1 MKRSICAIAVL
12 ALGLPLA
19 IAANDDLVSRQDDDN
34 QWVLP
39 GKNYSATRYSS
50 LDEITADNVANL
62 TQVWSFSTGALR
74 GHEGQPLVVDS
85 TMYVH
90 SAYPNHVYAIDLTE
104 EGWPIKWR
112 YTPVQDDRAVPV
124 ACCDLVHR
132 GVNYVDGRIL
142 MTTLDGHVL
151 ALDAE
156 SGEELWNVRNAD
168 PLRGETMTMAGLVVK
183 DKYIVGVSGG
193 EFGIRGWVAAYAV
206 ESGELL
212 WKAYSMGPDEDVMLA
227 PDFNEANPHHGGPGA
242 GTETWPG
249 DRWRNGGGATWGW
262 YAYDPEL
269 DLVYYSTGNPGTWNP
284 TPREGDNKWSM
295 SIFARDPDTGLA
307 KWAYQMTPWD
317 AWDYDGVNEH
327 VLLDLTIGG
336 RDVKALVHFDRN
348 GFAYVLDR
356 TDGTLLSADKFVEAT
371 NWAERID
378 LETGRP
384 VEVPEKRTR
393 QGVNILDICPSA
405 MGAKNQQPVSFSP
418 RTGLIYAGTN
428 NLCMNY
434 EGFEVRYIAGAP
446 YVGANVR
453 IFAGP
458 GGYQG
463 EFMAWNPE
471 AGEKVWGITE
481 PFPVWTGT
489 LVTAGDVAF
498 YGTMDRWFKAVDAR
512 SGEILWSSR
521 LPSGSIGNPMTFTGP
536 DGRQYVAIYSGIGG
550 WFGLPVA
557 ADLSREDPLGALGA
571 VGAAFDSGL
580 DKVTSVGGTL
590 HVFALDSAN

>member
-1 MKRSICAIAVL
+1 MQRSICAAAVV

-19 IAANDDLVSRQDDDN
+19 IAANDDLQSRQTDDN

-39 GKNYSATRYSS
+39 SKDYAATRYSS
-50 LDEITADNVANL
+50 LDQITADNVADL

-74 GHEGQPLVVDS
+74 GHEGQPLVVDT

-90 SAYPNHVYAIDLTE
+90 SAYPNHVYAIDLEE
-104 EGWPIKWR
+104 EGWPIQWR

-132 GVNYVDGRIL
+132 GVNYVEGRIL
-142 MTTLDGHVL
+142 MTTLDGHVI

-156 SGEELWNVRNAD
+156 TGQELWKVRNAD

-206 ESGELL
+206 ESGEQL
-212 WKAYSMGPDEDVMLA
+212 WKAYSMGPDEDVLLA
-227 PDFNEANPHHGGPGA
+227 PDFNEANPHYGRFGA

-249 DRWRNGGGATWGW
+249 DRWQNGGGATWGW

-295 SIFARDPDTGLA
+295 TIFARDPDTGEA

-317 AWDYDGVNEH
+317 AWDYDGINEH

-356 TDGTLLSADKFVEAT
+356 TDGTLLSAEKFVEST

-393 QGVNILDICPSA
+393 QGVNILDICPAA
-405 MGAKNQQPVSFSP
+405 MGAKNQQPVSYSP

-471 AGEKVWGITE
+471 TAEKVWGITE

-512 SGEILWSSR
+512 SGDILWQSR
-521 LPSGSIGNPMTFTGP
+521 LPSGSIGNPMTFTAP
-536 DGRQYVAIYSGIGG
+536 DGKQYVAIYSGIGG

-571 VGAAFDSGL
+571 VGAAYESGL

-590 HVFALDSAN
+590 HVYALED

>member
-1 MKRSICAIAVL
+1 MKRSICAVAVL
-12 ALGLPLA
+12 ALALPLA
-19 IAANDDLVSRQDDDN
+19 IAANDDLETRQNDDN

-39 GKNYSATRYSS
+39 SKDYSATRYSS
-50 LDEITADNVANL
+50 LDQITTDNVANL
-62 TQVWSFSTGALR
+62 RQVWSFSTGALR

-90 SAYPNHVYAIDLTE
+90 SAYPNHVYAIDLAE

-156 SGEELWNVRNAD
+156 SGEELWKVRNAD

-183 DKYIVGVSGG
+183 DRYIVGVSGG

-206 ESGELL
+206 ESGDQL
-212 WKAYSMGPDEDVMLA
+212 WKAYSMGPDEDVLLA
-227 PDFNEANPHHGGPGA
+227 PDFNEANPHYGRFGA

-249 DRWRNGGGATWGW
+249 DRWQNGGGATWGW

-295 SIFARDPDTGLA
+295 TIFARDPDTGEA

-317 AWDYDGVNEH
+317 AWDYDGINEH

-336 RDVKALVHFDRN
+336 REVKALVHFDRN

-356 TDGTLLSADKFVEAT
+356 TDGTLLSAEKFVEAT

-378 LETGRP
+378 METGRP

-393 QGVNILDICPSA
+393 QGVNTLDICPAA

-463 EFMAWNPE
+463 EFMAWDPE
-471 AGEKVWGITE
+471 AAEKVWGITE

-512 SGEILWSSR
+512 SGDILWQSR
-521 LPSGSIGNPMTFTGP
+521 LPS
-536 DGRQYVAIYSGIGG
+536 DR
-550 WFGLPVA
+550 
-557 ADLSREDPLGALGA
+557 
-571 VGAAFDSGL
+571 
-580 DKVTSVGGTL
+580 
-590 HVFALDSAN
+590 SATP

>member
-1 MKRSICAIAVL
+1 
-12 ALGLPLA
+12 
-19 IAANDDLVSRQDDDN
+19 
-34 QWVLP
+34 
-39 GKNYSATRYSS
+39 
-50 LDEITADNVANL
+50 
-62 TQVWSFSTGALR
+62 
-74 GHEGQPLVVDS
+74 
-85 TMYVH
+85 
-90 SAYPNHVYAIDLTE
+90 
-104 EGWPIKWR
+104 
-112 YTPVQDDRAVPV
+112 
-124 ACCDLVHR
+124 
-132 GVNYVDGRIL
+132 
-142 MTTLDGHVL
+142 
-151 ALDAE
+151 
-156 SGEELWNVRNAD
+156 
-168 PLRGETMTMAGLVVK
+168 MAGLVVK

-193 EFGIRGWVAAYAV
+193 EFGIRGWVAAYDV
-206 ESGELL
+206 DSGEQL
-212 WKAYSMGPDEDVMLA
+212 WKAYSMGPDEDIMLA
-227 PDFNEANPHHGGPGA
+227 SDFNEANPHHGRFGA

-295 SIFARDPDTGLA
+295 SIFARDPDTGMA

-317 AWDYDGVNEH
+317 AWDYDGINEH

-393 QGVNILDICPSA
+393 QGVNTLDICPSA
-405 MGAKNQQPVSFSP
+405 MGAKNQQPVSHSP

-489 LVTAGDVAF
+489 MVTGGDVVF

-512 SGEILWSSR
+512 SGEILWRTR
-521 LPSGSIGNPMTFTGP
+521 LPSGSIGNPMTFVGP
-536 DGRQYVAIYSGIGG
+536 DGKQYVAIYSGIGG

-590 HVFALDSAN
+590 HVFALE

>member
-1 MKRSICAIAVL
+1 MKRSICAIVAL

-19 IAANDDLVSRQDDDN
+19 IAANDDLVSRQNDDD

-39 GKNYSATRYSS
+39 GKNYSATRFSS
-50 LDEITADNVANL
+50 LDDITADNVANL

-90 SAYPNHVYAIDLTE
+90 SAYPNHVYAIDLAQE
-104 EGWPIKWR
+104 DWPIKWR

-132 GVNYVDGRIL
+132 GVNYVEGRIL
-142 MTTLDGHVL
+142 MTTLDGHVI

-156 SGEELWNVRNAD
+156 TGQELWKVRNAD

-206 ESGELL
+206 ESGEQL

-227 PDFNEANPHHGGPGA
+227 PDFNAANPHHGGPGD

-269 DLVYYSTGNPGTWNP
+269 DLIYYSTGNPGTWNP

-295 SIFARDPDTGLA
+295 TIFARDPDTGLA

-317 AWDYDGVNEH
+317 AWDYDGINEH
-327 VLLDLTIGG
+327 VLLDLNMGG

-356 TDGTLLSADKFVEAT
+356 TDGTLLSAEKFVEHT

-393 QGVNILDICPSA
+393 QGVNTLDICPSA

-418 RTGLIYAGTN
+418 RTSLIYAGTN

-463 EFMAWNPE
+463 EFMAWDPA

-489 LVTAGDVAF
+489 LVTAGDVVF

-512 SGEILWSSR
+512 SGDILWSSR
-521 LPSGSIGNPMTFTGP
+521 LPSGSIGNPMTFRAP
-536 DGRQYVAIYSGIGG
+536 DGKQYVAIYSGIGG

-571 VGAAFDSGL
+571 VGAAYDSGL

-590 HVFALDSAN
+590 HVFALE

>member
-1 MKRSICAIAVL
+1 MKRSICAIAAL

-19 IAANDDLVSRQDDDN
+19 LAANDELMTRQDDDN

-50 LDEITADNVANL
+50 LDQITAENVANL
-62 TQVWSFSTGALR
+62 TEVWSFSTGALR

-90 SAYPNHVYAIDLTE
+90 SAYPNHVYAIDLAE

-156 SGEELWNVRNAD
+156 SGRELWKTRNAD

-206 ESGELL
+206 ESGEQL

-227 PDFNEANPHHGGPGA
+227 PDFNEANPHYGGAGA

-262 YAYDPEL
+262 YAYDPDL
-269 DLVYYSTGNPGTWNP
+269 DLIYYSTGNPGTWNP

-295 SIFARDPDTGLA
+295 TIFARDPDTGEA

-327 VLLDLTIGG
+327 VLLDLDIGG

-356 TDGTLLSADKFVEAT
+356 TDGTLLSAEKFVEST

-393 QGVNILDICPSA
+393 QGVNTLDICPAA

-471 AGEKVWGITE
+471 AAEKVWGITE

-489 LVTAGDVAF
+489 VVTAGDVVF

-512 SGEILWSSR
+512 SGDILWQSR
-521 LPSGSIGNPMTFTGP
+521 LPSGSIGNPMTFVAP
-536 DGRQYVAIYSGIGG
+536 DGKQYVAIYSGIGG

-571 VGAAFDSGL
+571 VGAAYDSGL
-580 DKVTSVGGTL
+580 DRVTSVGGTL
-590 HVFALDSAN
+590 HVFALEE

>member
-1 MKRSICAIAVL
+1 MKRSICAIVVL

-19 IAANDDLVSRQDDDN
+19 LAANDDLVSRQNDDD

-39 GKNYSATRYSS
+39 GKDYSATRYSS
-50 LDEITADNVANL
+50 LDDITADNVANL

-90 SAYPNHVYAIDLTE
+90 SAYPNHVYAIDLTQE
-104 EGWPIKWR
+104 DWPIKWR

-132 GVNYVDGRIL
+132 GVNYVEGRIL
-142 MTTLDGHVL
+142 MTTLDGHVI

-206 ESGELL
+206 DSGEQL
-212 WKAYSMGPDEDVMLA
+212 WKAYSMGPDEDVLLA
-227 PDFNEANPHHGGPGA
+227 PDFNEANPHHGGPGD

-262 YAYDPEL
+262 YAYDPDL

-295 SIFARDPDTGLA
+295 TIFARDPDTGLA

-317 AWDYDGVNEH
+317 AWDYDGINEH
-327 VLLDLTIGG
+327 VLLDLNIGG

-356 TDGTLLSADKFVEAT
+356 ADGTLLSAEKFVEHT

-393 QGVNILDICPSA
+393 QGVNTLDICPSA

-418 RTGLIYAGTN
+418 RTSLIYAGTN

-463 EFMAWNPE
+463 EFMAWDPV

-521 LPSGSIGNPMTFTGP
+521 LPSGSIGNPMTFRAP
-536 DGRQYVAIYSGIGG
+536 DGKQYVAIYSGIGG

-571 VGAAFDSGL
+571 VGAAYDSGL

-590 HVFALDSAN
+590 HVFALE

>member
-1 MKRSICAIAVL
+1 MKRSICVIAAL

-19 IAANDDLVSRQDDDN
+19 ISANDDLVSRQTDDN

-50 LDEITADNVANL
+50 LDQITADNVANL
-62 TQVWSFSTGALR
+62 RQVWSFSTGALR

-132 GVNYVDGRIL
+132 GVNYVEGRIL

-156 SGEELWNVRNAD
+156 SGEELWKTRNAD

-206 ESGELL
+206 ESGEQL
-212 WKAYSMGPDEDVMLA
+212 WKAYSMGPDEDVLLA
-227 PDFNEANPHHGGPGA
+227 PDFNEANPHYGRFGA

-295 SIFARDPDTGLA
+295 TIFARDPDTGEA

-317 AWDYDGVNEH
+317 AWDYDGINEH

-356 TDGTLLSADKFVEAT
+356 TDGTLLSAEKFVEHT

-393 QGVNILDICPSA
+393 QGVNTLDICPSA

-418 RTGLIYAGTN
+418 PHRPDLRRHEQPVHELRRLRGALHRRGAVRRRERADLRGTGRLPGRVHG
-428 NLCMNY
+428 L
-434 EGFEVRYIAGAP
+434 E
-446 YVGANVR
+446 
-453 IFAGP
+453 P
-458 GGYQG
+458 GGGREGLGHHRAVSGVDRHGGHGRRRGLLRDHGPLVQG
-463 EFMAWNPE
+463 
-471 AGEKVWGITE
+471 
-481 PFPVWTGT
+481 
-489 LVTAGDVAF
+489 
-498 YGTMDRWFKAVDAR
+498 
-512 SGEILWSSR
+512 
-521 LPSGSIGNPMTFTGP
+521 
-536 DGRQYVAIYSGIGG
+536 GRR
-550 WFGLPVA
+550 P
-557 ADLSREDPLGALGA
+557 
-571 VGAAFDSGL
+571 
-580 DKVTSVGGTL
+580 
-590 HVFALDSAN
+590 

>member
-1 MKRSICAIAVL
+1 MKRSICAIVAL

-19 IAANDDLVSRQDDDN
+19 IAANDDLVSRQNDDD

-39 GKNYSATRYSS
+39 GKNYSATRFSS
-50 LDEITADNVANL
+50 LDDITADNVANL

-90 SAYPNHVYAIDLTE
+90 SAYPNHVYAIDLAQE
-104 EGWPIKWR
+104 DWPIKWR

-132 GVNYVDGRIL
+132 GVNYVEGRIL
-142 MTTLDGHVL
+142 MTTLDGHVI

-206 ESGELL
+206 ESGEQL

-227 PDFNEANPHHGGPGA
+227 PDFNAANPHHGGPGD

-269 DLVYYSTGNPGTWNP
+269 DLIYYSTGNPGTWNP

-295 SIFARDPDTGLA
+295 TIFARDPDTGLA

-317 AWDYDGVNEH
+317 AWDYDGINEH
-327 VLLDLTIGG
+327 VLLDLNMGG

-356 TDGTLLSADKFVEAT
+356 TDGTLLSAEKFVEHT

-393 QGVNILDICPSA
+393 QGVNTLDICPSA

-418 RTGLIYAGTN
+418 RTSLIYAGTN

-463 EFMAWNPE
+463 EFMAWDPA

-489 LVTAGDVAF
+489 LVTAGDVVF

-512 SGEILWSSR
+512 SGDILWSSR
-521 LPSGSIGNPMTFTGP
+521 LPSGSIGNPMTFRAP
-536 DGRQYVAIYSGIGG
+536 DGKQYVAIYSGIGG

-571 VGAAFDSGL
+571 VGAAYDSGL

-590 HVFALDSAN
+590 HVFALE

>member
-1 MKRSICAIAVL
+1 MKRSICAIVVL

-19 IAANDDLVSRQDDDN
+19 LAANDDLVSRQNDDD

-39 GKNYSATRYSS
+39 GKDYSATRYSS
-50 LDEITADNVANL
+50 LDDITADNVANL

-90 SAYPNHVYAIDLTE
+90 SAYPNHVYAIDLTQE
-104 EGWPIKWR
+104 DWPIKWR

-132 GVNYVDGRIL
+132 GVNYVEGRIL
-142 MTTLDGHVL
+142 MTTLDGHVI

-206 ESGELL
+206 ASGEQL
-212 WKAYSMGPDEDVMLA
+212 WKAYSMGPDEDVLLA
-227 PDFNEANPHHGGPGA
+227 PDFNEANPHHGGPGD

-262 YAYDPEL
+262 YAYDPDL

-295 SIFARDPDTGLA
+295 TIFARDPDTGLA

-317 AWDYDGVNEH
+317 AWDYDGINEH
-327 VLLDLTIGG
+327 VLLDLNIGG

-356 TDGTLLSADKFVEAT
+356 ADGTLLSAEKFVEHT

-393 QGVNILDICPSA
+393 QGVNTLDICPSA

-418 RTGLIYAGTN
+418 RTSLIYAGTN

-463 EFMAWNPE
+463 EFMAWDPV

-521 LPSGSIGNPMTFTGP
+521 LPSGSIGNPMTFRAP
-536 DGRQYVAIYSGIGG
+536 DGKQYVAIYSGIGG

-571 VGAAFDSGL
+571 VGAAYDSGL

-590 HVFALDSAN
+590 HVFALE

>member
-1 MKRSICAIAVL
+1 MCAIVVL

-19 IAANDDLVSRQDDDN
+19 IAANDDLVSRQNDDD

-50 LDEITADNVANL
+50 LADITADNVANL

-90 SAYPNHVYAIDLTE
+90 SAYPNHVYAIDLTQE
-104 EGWPIKWR
+104 DWPIKWR

-132 GVNYVDGRIL
+132 GVNYVEGRIL
-142 MTTLDGHVL
+142 MTTLDGHVI
-151 ALDAE
+151 ALDAD

-206 ESGELL
+206 ESGEQL

-227 PDFNEANPHHGGPGA
+227 PDFNAANPHHGGPGA

-262 YAYDPEL
+262 YAYDPDL

-295 SIFARDPDTGLA
+295 TIFARDPDTGLA

-317 AWDYDGVNEH
+317 AWDYDGINEH
-327 VLLDLTIGG
+327 VLLDLNIGG

-356 TDGTLLSADKFVEAT
+356 TDGTLLSAEKFVEHT

-393 QGVNILDICPSA
+393 QGVNTLDICPSA

-418 RTGLIYAGTN
+418 RTSLIYAGTN

-463 EFMAWNPE
+463 EFMAWDPA

-489 LVTAGDVAF
+489 LVTAGDVVF

-512 SGEILWSSR
+512 SGDILWSSR
-521 LPSGSIGNPMTFTGP
+521 LPSGSIGNPMTFRAP
-536 DGRQYVAIYSGIGG
+536 DGKQYVAIYSGIGG

-571 VGAAFDSGL
+571 VGAAYDSGL

-590 HVFALDSAN
+590 HVFALE

>member
-1 MKRSICAIAVL
+1 MKRSICAVVALVL
-12 ALGLPLA
+12 ALPLA
-19 IAANDDLVSRQDDDN
+19 IAANDDLQSRQTDDN

-39 GKNYSATRYSS
+39 SKNYSATRFSS
-50 LDEITADNVANL
+50 LDQITADNVANL

-90 SAYPNHVYAIDLTE
+90 SAYPNHVYAIDLAE

-132 GVNYVDGRIL
+132 GVNYVEGRIL

-156 SGEELWNVRNAD
+156 SGEELWKVRNAD

-183 DKYIVGVSGG
+183 DRYIVGVSGG

-206 ESGELL
+206 ETGEQL
-212 WKAYSMGPDEDVMLA
+212 WKAYSMGPDEDVLLA
-227 PDFNEANPHHGGPGA
+227 PDFNEANPHYGRFGA

-249 DRWRNGGGATWGW
+249 DRWQNGGGATWGW

-295 SIFARDPDTGLA
+295 TIFARDPDTGEA

-317 AWDYDGVNEH
+317 AWDYDGINEH

-336 RDVKALVHFDRN
+336 REVKALVHFDRN

-356 TDGTLLSADKFVEAT
+356 TDGTLLSAEKFVEAT

-393 QGVNILDICPSA
+393 QGVNTLDICPAA
-405 MGAKNQQPVSFSP
+405 MGAKNQQPVSYSP

-463 EFMAWNPE
+463 EFMAWDPE
-471 AGEKVWGITE
+471 AAEKVWGITE

-512 SGEILWSSR
+512 SGDILWQSR
-521 LPSGSIGNPMTFTGP
+521 LPSGSIGNPMTFTAP
-536 DGRQYVAIYSGIGG
+536 DGKQYVAIYSGIGG

-571 VGAAFDSGL
+571 VGAAYESGL
-580 DKVTSVGGTL
+580 DRVTSVGGTL
-590 HVFALDSAN
+590 HVFALEE

>member
-1 MKRSICAIAVL
+1 MKRSIYAVVALVL
-12 ALGLPLA
+12 ALPLA
-19 IAANDDLVSRQDDDN
+19 IAANDDLQSRQTDDN

-39 GKNYSATRYSS
+39 SKNYAATRFSS
-50 LDEITADNVANL
+50 LDQITADNVTNL

-90 SAYPNHVYAIDLTE
+90 SAYPNHVYAIDLAE

-132 GVNYVDGRIL
+132 GVNYVEGRIL

-151 ALDAE
+151 ALDADT
-156 SGEELWNVRNAD
+156 GEELWKVRNAD

-183 DKYIVGVSGG
+183 DRYIVGVSGG

-206 ESGELL
+206 ETGEQL
-212 WKAYSMGPDEDVMLA
+212 WKAYSMGPDEDVLLA
-227 PDFNEANPHHGGPGA
+227 PDFNEANPHYGRFGA

-249 DRWRNGGGATWGW
+249 DRWENGGGATWGW

-295 SIFARDPDTGLA
+295 TIFARDPDTGEA

-317 AWDYDGVNEH
+317 AWDYDGINEH
-327 VLLDLTIGG
+327 VLLDLTIDG
-336 RDVKALVHFDRN
+336 REVKALVHFDRN

-356 TDGTLLSADKFVEAT
+356 TDGTLLSAEKFVEAT

-378 LETGRP
+378 LESGRP

-393 QGVNILDICPSA
+393 QGVNTLDICPAA
-405 MGAKNQQPVSFSP
+405 MGAKNQQPVSYSP

-463 EFMAWNPE
+463 EFMAWDPE
-471 AGEKVWGITE
+471 AAEKVWGITE

-512 SGEILWSSR
+512 SGDILWQSR
-521 LPSGSIGNPMTFTGP
+521 LPSGSIGNPMTFTAP
-536 DGRQYVAIYSGIGG
+536 DGKQYVAIYSGIGG

-571 VGAAFDSGL
+571 VGAAYESGL
-580 DKVTSVGGTL
+580 DRVTSVGGTL
-590 HVFALDSAN
+590 HVFALED

>member
-1 MKRSICAIAVL
+1 MKRSICAIVVL

-19 IAANDDLVSRQDDDN
+19 IAANDDLVSRQNDDD

-50 LDEITADNVANL
+50 LADITADNVANL

-90 SAYPNHVYAIDLTE
+90 SAYPNHVYAIDLTQE
-104 EGWPIKWR
+104 DWPIKWR

-132 GVNYVDGRIL
+132 GVNYVEGRIL
-142 MTTLDGHVL
+142 MTTLDGHVI
-151 ALDAE
+151 ALDAD

-206 ESGELL
+206 ESGEQL

-227 PDFNEANPHHGGPGA
+227 PDFNAANPHHGGPGA

-262 YAYDPEL
+262 YAYDPDL

-295 SIFARDPDTGLA
+295 TIFARDPDTGLA

-317 AWDYDGVNEH
+317 AWDYDGINEH
-327 VLLDLTIGG
+327 VLLDLNIGG

-356 TDGTLLSADKFVEAT
+356 TDGTLLSAEKFVEHT

-393 QGVNILDICPSA
+393 QGVNTLDICPSA

-418 RTGLIYAGTN
+418 RTSLIYAGTN

-463 EFMAWNPE
+463 EFMAWDPA

-489 LVTAGDVAF
+489 LVTAGDVVF

-512 SGEILWSSR
+512 SGDILWSSR
-521 LPSGSIGNPMTFTGP
+521 LPSGSIGNPMTFRAP
-536 DGRQYVAIYSGIGG
+536 DGKQYVAIYSGIGG

-571 VGAAFDSGL
+571 VGAAYDSGL

-590 HVFALDSAN
+590 HVFALE

>member
-1 MKRSICAIAVL
+1 M
-12 ALGLPLA
+12 
-19 IAANDDLVSRQDDDN
+19 
-34 QWVLP
+34 
-39 GKNYSATRYSS
+39 
-50 LDEITADNVANL
+50 
-62 TQVWSFSTGALR
+62 
-74 GHEGQPLVVDS
+74 
-85 TMYVH
+85 
-90 SAYPNHVYAIDLTE
+90 
-104 EGWPIKWR
+104 
-112 YTPVQDDRAVPV
+112 QDDRAVPV

-132 GVNYVDGRIL
+132 GVNYVEGRIL
-142 MTTLDGHVL
+142 MTTLDGHVI

-206 ESGELL
+206 ESGEQL

-227 PDFNEANPHHGGPGA
+227 PDFNEANPHHGGPGD

-269 DLVYYSTGNPGTWNP
+269 DLIYYSTGNPGTWNP

-295 SIFARDPDTGLA
+295 TIFARDPDTGLA

-317 AWDYDGVNEH
+317 AWDYDGINEH
-327 VLLDLTIGG
+327 VLLDLNIGG

-356 TDGTLLSADKFVEAT
+356 ADGTLLSAEKFVEHT

-393 QGVNILDICPSA
+393 QGVNTLDICPSA

-418 RTGLIYAGTN
+418 RTSLIYAGTN

-463 EFMAWNPE
+463 EFMAWDPA

-489 LVTAGDVAF
+489 LVTAGDVVF

-521 LPSGSIGNPMTFTGP
+521 LPSGSIGNPMTFRAP
-536 DGRQYVAIYSGIGG
+536 DGKQYVAIYSGIGG

-571 VGAAFDSGL
+571 VGAAYDSGL
-580 DKVTSVGGTL
+580 DRVTSVGGTL
-590 HVFALDSAN
+590 HVFALE

>member
-1 MKRSICAIAVL
+1 MKRSICAIVVL

-19 IAANDDLVSRQDDDN
+19 IAANDDLVSRQNDDD

-50 LDEITADNVANL
+50 LADITADNVANL

-90 SAYPNHVYAIDLTE
+90 SAYPNHVYAIDLTQE
-104 EGWPIKWR
+104 DWPIKWR

-132 GVNYVDGRIL
+132 GVNYVEGRIL
-142 MTTLDGHVL
+142 MTTLDGHVI
-151 ALDAE
+151 ALDAD

-206 ESGELL
+206 DSGEQL

-295 SIFARDPDTGLA
+295 SIFARDPDTGMA

-317 AWDYDGVNEH
+317 AWDYDGINEH
-327 VLLDLTIGG
+327 VLLDLNIGG

-393 QGVNILDICPSA
+393 QGVNTLDICPSA

-418 RTGLIYAGTN
+418 RTSLIYAGTN

-463 EFMAWNPE
+463 EFMAWDPA

-489 LVTAGDVAF
+489 LVTAGDVVF

-512 SGEILWSSR
+512 SGDILWSSR
-521 LPSGSIGNPMTFTGP
+521 LPSGSIGNPMTFRAP
-536 DGRQYVAIYSGIGG
+536 DGKQYVAIYSGIGG

-571 VGAAFDSGL
+571 VGAAYDSGL

-590 HVFALDSAN
+590 HVFALE

>member
-1 MKRSICAIAVL
+1 MKRSICAIVVL

-19 IAANDDLVSRQDDDN
+19 IAANDDLVSRQNDDD

-50 LDEITADNVANL
+50 LADITADNVANL

-90 SAYPNHVYAIDLTE
+90 SAYPNHVYAIDLTQE
-104 EGWPIKWR
+104 DWPIKWR

-132 GVNYVDGRIL
+132 GVNYVEGRIL
-142 MTTLDGHVL
+142 MTTLDGHVI
-151 ALDAE
+151 ALDAD

-206 ESGELL
+206 ESGEQL
-212 WKAYSMGPDEDVMLA
+212 WKAYSMGPDEDVLLA
-227 PDFNEANPHHGGPGA
+227 PDFNEANPHYGRFGA

-249 DRWRNGGGATWGW
+249 DRWQNGGGATWGW

-295 SIFARDPDTGLA
+295 TIFARDPDTGEA

-317 AWDYDGVNEH
+317 AWDYDGINEH

-356 TDGTLLSADKFVEAT
+356 TDGTLLSAEKFVEST

-393 QGVNILDICPSA
+393 QGVNILDICPAA
-405 MGAKNQQPVSFSP
+405 MGAKNQQPVSYSP

-471 AGEKVWGITE
+471 TAEKVWGITE

-512 SGEILWSSR
+512 SGDILWQSR
-521 LPSGSIGNPMTFTGP
+521 LPSGSIGNPMTFTAP
-536 DGRQYVAIYSGIGG
+536 DGKQYVAIYSGIGG

-571 VGAAFDSGL
+571 VGAAYESGL

-590 HVFALDSAN
+590 HVYALED